1 MQAFIFSGSIIL
13 LLVSLSQA
21 YPGGAPSCTATP
33 GHGANK
39 GDLAAAVQNIGGNN
53 WQVTISGEHK
63 GLVLNAKTKGTWDP
77 AVEGYQKKGTC
88 ITHSSR
94 SNKDTNSFV
103 FRAREEGTPKFSGFV
118 VINYANYK
126 GLAF

>member
-1 MQAFIFSGSIIL
+1 MIFKQI
-13 LLVSLSQA
+13 
-21 YPGGAPSCTATP
+21 
-33 GHGANK
+33 
-39 GDLAAAVQNIGGNN
+39 VQ
-53 WQVTISGEHK
+53 
-63 GLVLNAKTKGTWDP
+63 GTWDP
-77 AVEGYQKKGTC
+77 ALEGYQKKGTC